1 MIYKKINTIQT
12 ISFLNIII
20 LPLLITGPLLPEIAM
35 CLGIIIFLFHLY
47 KKKKFNYFNN
57 NFTYFFLIFFLY
69 INLNSLINFNLSS
82 LKSSFFYFRFYLLS
96 MMIAYC
102 IEYNKNF
109 FKYIFKVNIIVIPL
123 LVFDGLVEFFS
134 GYNLLGF
141 KQILKF
147 RVSSFFGDEL
157 VFGSYL
163 FRVLPI
169 LFISYYFYLN
179 KKLKIENIILFF
191 LFFFIGISI
200 SGERTAFYLFIIL
213 TLFLL
218 PVFYSFLEN
227 INLKA
232 FIFLLLSLIILLV
245 IFFNGAYERNIKSTI
260 GSIVTKNEDKLIK
273 IKPFSYNHEIHY
285 RTAFNIFQ
293 NNKIFGVGIKRFRV
307 ECKNPE
313 NYINQHS
320 CVTHPHNTYMQ
331 FLSELGFIGF
341 LFVFIVMLYS
351 FISLFKILIIPKYN
365 FKKNIEIYIL
375 YVSLFVFLFPLAP
388 SGNFF
393 NNWLSF
399 FMFYLLGFIYYFKKI
414 LQK

>member
-1 MIYKKINTIQT
+1 M
-12 ISFLNIII
+12 
-20 LPLLITGPLLPEIAM
+20 
-35 CLGIIIFLFHLY
+35 
-47 KKKKFNYFNN
+47 
-57 NFTYFFLIFFLY
+57 
-69 INLNSLINFNLSS
+69 
-82 LKSSFFYFRFYLLS
+82 
-96 MMIAYC
+96 
-102 IEYNKNF
+102 
-109 FKYIFKVNIIVIPL
+109 
-123 LVFDGLVEFFS
+123 
-134 GYNLLGF
+134 
-141 KQILKF
+141 
-147 RVSSFFGDEL
+147 
-157 VFGSYL
+157 
-163 FRVLPI
+163 
-169 LFISYYFYLN
+169 
-179 KKLKIENIILFF
+179 FF

-232 FIFLLLSLIILLV
+232 FIFLLLSSIILLV

-260 GSIVTKNEDKLIK
+260 GSIVSKNENKVIK

-285 RTAFNIFQ
+285 RTAFNIFK

-341 LFVFIVMLYS
+341 LFIFIVMLYS
-351 FISLFKILIIPKYN
+351 FISLFKILIISKYN